1 LGDFYCSPDTSQR
14 ADGAEQQAP
23 APETVTVVKYGAN
36 RTADKAAD
44 GYAKEYDALHVYQLS
59 TKPLMPLSV
68 S

>member
-1 LGDFYCSPDTSQR
+1 LGDFYCCPDTGQR
-14 ADGAEQQAP
+14 PDSAEQQAP
-23 APETVTVVKYGAN
+23 APKTVTVVKYGAN
-36 RTADKAAD
+36 RATDKTAD